1 MGALRWRALPTCHR
15 RCESGKT
22 FPAAGAV
29 GFRLVFRVACWEEE
43 GEEGGEGKE
52 RGGKEEERWG
62 LGRALLLK
70 NTRPTLPNFGVVE
83 GELKKFSL

>member
-1 MGALRWRALPTCHR
+1 MGALRWRAFPTCHW

-29 GFRLVFRVACWEEE
+29 GFRLIFLVACWEEE
-43 GEEGGEGKE
+43 EEEEEEGVG
-52 RGGKEEERWG
+52 GGKEVERWG

-70 NTRPTLPNFGVVE
+70 NTRTGLPNFVLVE
-83 GELKKFSL
+83 GGKFSL